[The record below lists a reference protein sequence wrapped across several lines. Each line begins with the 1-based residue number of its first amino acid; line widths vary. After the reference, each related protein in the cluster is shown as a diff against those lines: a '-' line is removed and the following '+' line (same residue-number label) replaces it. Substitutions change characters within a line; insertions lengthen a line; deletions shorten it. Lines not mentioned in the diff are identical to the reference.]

1 MSEQPGEETDMKKVL
16 MQGILGDQ
24 EGQDVLE
31 WLAIAALIVLV
42 AVAVM
47 AIIRVKAID
56 GANAISW

>member
-1 MSEQPGEETDMKKVL
+1 MKDVFL
-16 MQGILGDQ
+16 QGILADQ

-31 WLAIAALIVLV
+31 WLAVAALIVLV

-56 GANAISW
+56 GATAINW

>member
-1 MSEQPGEETDMKKVL
+1 MKDL
-16 MQGILGDQ
+16 FLQGILADQ

-31 WLAIAALIVLV
+31 WLAVAALIVLV

-56 GANAISW
+56 GAQAINW